1 LCLSD
6 VVSETPVNVRETNHV
21 DDAKMARTESAFRE
35 VNEAIATTAARFDAE
50 ETDFV
55 CECAD
60 PECAHRLNAELDD
73 YEEVRSEPT
82 RFLLAPGHEEPTI
95 ERVVERAGEYNIVE
109 KFGPVV
115 TPIVQQLD
123 PRAA

>member
-1 LCLSD
+1 
-6 VVSETPVNVRETNHV
+6 
-21 DDAKMARTESAFRE
+21 MARTESAFRE
-35 VNEAIATTAARFDAE
+35 VNEAIATTAAKLDAGSTE
-50 ETDFV
+50 FV

-60 PECAHRLNAELDD
+60 PRCADRLMADLDE

-82 RFLLAPGHEEPTI
+82 RFLLAPGHDEPEI
-95 ERVVERAGEYNIVE
+95 ERIVERTGEYNVVE

-115 TPIVQQLD
+115 TPIVRQLD

>member
-1 LCLSD
+1 
-6 VVSETPVNVRETNHV
+6 V
-21 DDAKMARTESAFRE
+21 DEVQMARTESAFRE

-60 PECAHRLNAELDD
+60 TSCAERLTAPLDS
-73 YEEVRSEPT
+73 YEEVRSKPT
-82 RFLLAPGHEEPTI
+82 RFLLAPGHDEPEI
-95 ERVVERAGEYNIVE
+95 ERIVEQNRDYHVVE
-109 KFGPVV
+109 KFGSVV
-115 TPIVQQLD
+115 TTIVQQLD

>member
-1 LCLSD
+1 
-6 VVSETPVNVRETNHV
+6 V
-21 DDAKMARTESAFRE
+21 DDEQMARTESAFRE

-60 PECAHRLNAELDD
+60 PACAHRLNADLDD

-82 RFLLAPGHEEPTI
+82 RFLLAPGHEEPAI
-95 ERVVERAGEYNIVE
+95 ERIVERTGKYNVVE

-115 TPIVQQLD
+115 TQIARQLD